1 MDHSERL
8 TIKIQEERRKNP
20 PKNQGDVGQ
29 EAVSSELRVLSRI
42 VLSYRDAGHRNRC
55 NLICCAASIVEIY
68 ERLHK
73 NFCKGE

>member
-42 VLSYRDAGHRNRC
+42 VLSSLSRPSTS
-55 NLICCAASIVEIY
+55 LQ
-68 ERLHK
+68 
-73 NFCKGE
+73 